1 MFQRYFSE
9 VGLCI
14 VLVELGRIRSSHPCW
29 VFPLLTRFSS
39 ECAATCRDALF
50 RFSVASCETMG
61 QSSVPRLSA
70 SAACYCT
77 RDMNFDGIESAKDAE
92 KFVEKELRVFIREHF
107 KSDAAK
113 PISGSKKHM
122 VADYVWRKIKESKN
136 ADGTASKMFNIKPG
150 NCSDCKERT
159 SRILQ
164 EKMLLDAESAQAT
177 HEGAFAHHQLP
188 SSSTSST
195 PASGHSTSMVPQSS
209 ARTVSI
215 TAKPFLTT
223 SKDTLAGPMDDEDDT
238 ELLKTTYSAAS
249 RKPTAIDRR
258 KFRCDA
264 MPPAPNG
271 TTVAAS
277 DDGDDEEDKEIL
289 ATR

>member
-1 MFQRYFSE
+1 MSNELDLPEWACCESSPSRLFDLRTQCLYFSE

-50 RFSVASCETMG
+50 RFSVASCETMR

-122 VADYVWRKIKESKN
+122 VVDYVWRKIKESKN

-164 EKMLLDAESAQAT
+164 EKMLLDVESAQAT

-195 PASGHSTSMVPQSS
+195 LASGHPTFMVPNS
-209 ARTVSI
+209 AR
-215 TAKPFLTT
+215 
-223 SKDTLAGPMDDEDDT
+223 
-238 ELLKTTYSAAS
+238 ELSPS
-249 RKPTAIDRR
+249 RPSLFSRLRR
-258 KFRCDA
+258 THWLGRW
-264 MPPAPNG
+264 M
-271 TTVAAS
+271 
-277 DDGDDEEDKEIL
+277 
-289 ATR
+289 TRMTRSF